1 MRKRTAR
8 RHRRRKITL
17 YSRGSLV
24 LLLTVVYMAVFVAP
38 IFIQQFKEVNNV
50 GGDVLLWQAIL
61 DGITTFIQIFCLLFG
76 LTVLRVVWVILWP
89 LLCVLTALSD
99 YMIQTF
105 HSNVSSDSVAV
116 ILESTSR
123 EISSFLNISLLLTLL
138 SGLFLGIFGNILLK
152 REKKD
157 VRNRKAASMAL
168 VMALCIIV
176 INEGSMSTRYAPYNF
191 LTAAYQYG
199 YQRYAAASDRLDIS
213 ETPATFKAT
222 GTKPLVIVV
231 VLGES
236 ARGDH
241 FSINGYGRETT
252 PLLQQRKNLVD
263 FKDTIS
269 CGVWTRISVPCIL
282 TRATEADKSAIF
294 TETSFISVFKKLGFK
309 TAWFG
314 AQGKFSMADPVTE
327 LSAEADE
334 HVLLEEKQI
343 LDNTIKDE
351 QLLPLLDKQLEQQTQ
366 PLLIIL
372 HTYGSHW
379 QYSARYTKPFE
390 RYTPVCETT
399 LSRKYSELDQVG
411 EIKSCPADALVNS
424 YDNSILYTDF
434 ILDQVMKRLE
444 NKNALFVYTSDHGES
459 LGEHG
464 RYLHGHDEAI
474 ENHTVPMFWWAS
486 DEFVAANANHWQ
498 QLVKKSAAPSSHD
511 VIFHSVLDC
520 AGVTSTLIDP
530 ALSLCNDG
538 TTAPAE
544 PGLGYPLP
552 DASSPYNPYDSNAK
566 DDALEEE
573 DSPDEADAPVKQP
586 DSNKNSSLR
595 DEKILLDETK

>member
-1 MRKRTAR
+1 
-8 RHRRRKITL
+8 
-17 YSRGSLV
+17 
-24 LLLTVVYMAVFVAP
+24 MAVFIAP
-38 IFIQQFKEVNNV
+38 IFIQQFKEVKNV
-50 GGDVLLWQAIL
+50 GHDVLLWQAVL
-61 DGITTFIQIFCLLFG
+61 DGITAFIQIFCLLFG
-76 LTVLRVVWVILWP
+76 LTVLRIVWIILWP

-99 YMIQTF
+99 YMVKTL
-105 HSNVSSDSVAV
+105 HSNVSADSVAV

-123 EISSFLNISLLLTLL
+123 EIGSFLNMGLIITLL
-138 SGLFLGIFGNILLK
+138 SAIFLGIFGNLLLK

-157 VRNRKAASMAL
+157 VRSRKAAAMAL
-168 VMALCIIV
+168 VMALCIII
-176 INEGSMSTRYAPYNF
+176 INQGSMSTRYAPYNF
-191 LTAAYQYG
+191 LTSSYQYA
-199 YQRYAAASDRLDIS
+199 YQRYAASSDRFDIS
-213 ETPATFKAT
+213 ETPATIKMT
-222 GTKPLVIVV
+222 GGKPLVIVV

-252 PLLQQRKNLVD
+252 PLLQQRQNQGKNLVN
-263 FKDTIS
+263 FKDTVS

-294 TETSFISVFKKLGFK
+294 TEKSFISVFKKLGFK

-399 LSRKYSELDQVG
+399 LSRKYNELEQLG
-411 EIKSCPADALVNS
+411 EIKNCYTDHEALINS

-434 ILDQVMKRLE
+434 IIDQVLKRLE
-444 NKNALFVYTSDHGES
+444 SKNALFIFTSDHGES

-464 RYLHGHDEAI
+464 QFLHGHDEAI
-474 ENHTVPMFWWAS
+474 ENHVVPMFWWAS
-486 DEFVAANANHWQ
+486 DEFIAANTGHWQ

-538 TTAPAE
+538 TTPPVD

-552 DASSPYNPYDSNAK
+552 DVSSPYNPYDSNAK
-566 DDALEEE
+566 DETMEEE
-573 DSPDEADAPVKQP
+573 DSPDEIDAPVKQP
-586 DSNKNSSLR
+586 DSNKNSSSK